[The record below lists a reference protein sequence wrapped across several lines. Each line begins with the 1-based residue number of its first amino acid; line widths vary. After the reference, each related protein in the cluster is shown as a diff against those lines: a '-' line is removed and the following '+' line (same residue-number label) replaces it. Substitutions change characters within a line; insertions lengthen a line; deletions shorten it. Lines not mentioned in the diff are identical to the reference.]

1 MEAFRVMANGNHG
14 WPKAERRIFQIQLH
28 KRPEAS
34 ARLELAILILV
45 NVRVRKICSEQVLGA
60 GLVYILEKVQCA
72 LCVEVEENI
81 TDDNQVNRPERLQRQ
96 VEAHELDAIGLV
108 KLTVERV
115 YKKLHDVGSDVMYAG
130 HPRILEDVSEI
141 VEVAAWDID
150 DCLDLEQL
158 DEMRHRRADSERRRE
173 RRPSAAAEVLMI
185 TCCSIDPRI

>member
-60 GLVYILEKVQCA
+60 GLVYILENVQCA

-81 TDDNQVNRPERLQRQ
+81 TDDNQVNRPERLQRCNRS
-96 VEAHELDAIGLV
+96 
-108 KLTVERV
+108 KRMN
-115 YKKLHDVGSDVMYAG
+115 S
-130 HPRILEDVSEI
+130 
-141 VEVAAWDID
+141 
-150 DCLDLEQL
+150 
-158 DEMRHRRADSERRRE
+158 MR
-173 RRPSAAAEVLMI
+173 LGW
-185 TCCSIDPRI
+185 

>member
-1 MEAFRVMANGNHG
+1 MANGNHG

-28 KRPEAS
+28 KGPEAS

-60 GLVYILEKVQCA
+60 GLVYILENVQCA

-81 TDDNQVNRPERLQRQ
+81 TDDNQVDRPERLQRQ

-115 YKKLHDVGSDVMYAG
+115 YQKLHDVGSDVMYAG
-130 HPRILEDVSEI
+130 HARILEDVSKI

-150 DCLDLEQL
+150 DRLDLEQL

-173 RRPSAAAEVLMI
+173 R
-185 TCCSIDPRI
+185 

>member
-1 MEAFRVMANGNHG
+1 M
-14 WPKAERRIFQIQLH
+14 Q
-28 KRPEAS
+28 
-34 ARLELAILILV
+34 
-45 NVRVRKICSEQVLGA
+45 
-60 GLVYILEKVQCA
+60 
-72 LCVEVEENI
+72 
-81 TDDNQVNRPERLQRQ
+81 Q

-150 DCLDLEQL
+150 DRLDLEQL